1 MNGKKLHL
9 TLVNSNND
17 EIFSDF
23 IAHIDA
29 VDSHTVCYKKVN
41 FSEADV
47 IRLPYDIT
55 CWTVKNGIIE
65 IYYNNGLTAII
76 IRK

>member
-1 MNGKKLHL
+1 MQQ
-9 TLVNSNND
+9 

-29 VDSHTVCYKKVN
+29 VDSHTVCYDKVN

-47 IRLPYDIT
+47 IRLPFDL
-55 CWTVKNGIIE
+55 KF
-65 IYYNNGLTAII
+65 IYIADGKVTLYYGNDLYAEI